1 MRWKLVIIRT
11 KQNYFGEEW
20 CFCMISPR
28 VVISVIIVDNFE
40 TITILRRRARGV
52 FWMELGKTHRADTE
66 ASTQSSL
73 Q

>member
-1 MRWKLVIIRT
+1 
-11 KQNYFGEEW
+11 
-20 CFCMISPR
+20 MISPR

-66 ASTQSSL
+66 ASTQSSSSENANQL
-73 Q
+73 VMQNQAGPHQVAN